1 MNKIQKSDFI
11 KMIESIDTGLF
22 SNNKELF
29 RNIRSHID
37 YLYQKISDL
46 DKKDEALKTENEDLK
61 KENNSISKELEK
73 LNNDNY
79 QKDNDIK
86 NLKYEIYQLK
96 EEKENKDSELKNF
109 EETLSKIKEFSDKSK
124 VFENKKAE
132 DFYDIIVDI
141 NSIKHLDIGW
151 NIKMSERGKQNYEKY
166 KNVKCL
172 KIGVIGNENRGKST
186 ILKRISNFELP
197 TGVSIKTEGL
207 SIKYPILEDYPN
219 LNIVLLDSVGLE
231 APVLKYQD
239 NKEQKDES
247 KNDENMGEEK
257 KDNSDIPFAEQSRDK
272 LLTEIFLQTYII
284 KNSDILLLVFGKLTY
299 EEQKLLNKIK
309 NDMNNVKRKE
319 PLIIIHNLKE
329 FESNNQIE
337 DYINN
342 TLYKSL
348 TFNLQLQRP
357 VDKSKEKKDWKYFI
371 ELYNDVKI
379 YHLIYAKEGTEAGA
393 SYNEV
398 TIKYI
403 MDLAQSIP
411 IIKNFDIIDSIQKSF
426 CSVSESILENPIKPD
441 ALICNEDNKIKLRN
455 PDTKLIL
462 KKCLVDELGI
472 SNFLGNGFEP
482 KYDYYLK
489 DNKFFVNVELPGD
502 YDAIDG
508 ELNKE
513 GIYSIITISG
523 NKKNNIDSIKGHTN
537 FFNKRDY
544 GNFSIRI
551 KLEKLNLKDGP
562 DFELNNGVA
571 SFIYSLDEVGK
582 KQSFLNK
589 KK

>member
-1 MNKIQKSDFI
+1 M
-11 KMIESIDTGLF
+11 
-22 SNNKELF
+22 
-29 RNIRSHID
+29 
-37 YLYQKISDL
+37 

-239 NKEQKDES
+239 NKEE
-247 KNDENMGEEK
+247 
-257 KDNSDIPFAEQSRDK
+257 
-272 LLTEIFLQTYII
+272 
-284 KNSDILLLVFGKLTY
+284 
-299 EEQKLLNKIK
+299 
-309 NDMNNVKRKE
+309 
-319 PLIIIHNLKE
+319 
-329 FESNNQIE
+329 
-337 DYINN
+337 
-342 TLYKSL
+342 
-348 TFNLQLQRP
+348 
-357 VDKSKEKKDWKYFI
+357 
-371 ELYNDVKI
+371 
-379 YHLIYAKEGTEAGA
+379 
-393 SYNEV
+393 
-398 TIKYI
+398 
-403 MDLAQSIP
+403 MD
-411 IIKNFDIIDSIQKSF
+411 
-426 CSVSESILENPIKPD
+426 
-441 ALICNEDNKIKLRN
+441 R
-455 PDTKLIL
+455 
-462 KKCLVDELGI
+462 
-472 SNFLGNGFEP
+472 
-482 KYDYYLK
+482 
-489 DNKFFVNVELPGD
+489 
-502 YDAIDG
+502 
-508 ELNKE
+508 
-513 GIYSIITISG
+513 
-523 NKKNNIDSIKGHTN
+523 
-537 FFNKRDY
+537 
-544 GNFSIRI
+544 
-551 KLEKLNLKDGP
+551 
-562 DFELNNGVA
+562 
-571 SFIYSLDEVGK
+571 
-582 KQSFLNK
+582 
-589 KK
+589 